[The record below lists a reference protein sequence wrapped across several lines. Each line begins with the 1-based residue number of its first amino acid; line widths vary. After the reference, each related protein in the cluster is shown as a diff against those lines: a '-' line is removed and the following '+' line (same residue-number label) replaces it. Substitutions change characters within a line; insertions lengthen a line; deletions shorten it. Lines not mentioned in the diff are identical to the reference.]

1 MPNPLSRALSHSSM
15 SDRSPLRNIAAWV
28 VVCAI
33 WGSTWAFIKI
43 GLADLPP
50 FTFASA
56 RFILALTVLVI
67 IIAIQR
73 PLWPK
78 RADYGAIAFSGFL
91 QFGLNYALVFW
102 GEKQIS
108 SGQTALL
115 QSTIPLFGFLIAH
128 YALHAERLTPKRV
141 LGLLIGLIGVA
152 IIFSDQLEF
161 GGTLQILGSIAILLS
176 AVGVAYANI
185 MVKQRAGHIDNR
197 VLIAMQMS
205 CGLIPLIILS
215 LIAEGNPLAYNW
227 TPRALF
233 AVVYLATVGTI
244 AAFMI
249 YYWMVRHIKVTT
261 TQLISLVTP
270 VIAVIVGVLFLAEQV
285 TPRLLAG
292 AAAILIGIATILWSR
307 KRKAVLEAEAG

>member
-1 MPNPLSRALSHSSM
+1 M
-15 SDRSPLRNIAAWV
+15 SDRSPLKNVAAWI

-50 FTFASA
+50 FTFASV
-56 RFILALTVLVI
+56 RFIVAIVILAAVI
-67 IIAIQR
+67 AVKR
-73 PLWPK
+73 PAWPA
-78 RADYGAIAFSGFL
+78 RADYGAIAMSGFL
-91 QFGLNYALVFW
+91 QFGVNYALVFW

-128 YALHAERLTPKRV
+128 FALHAERLTPKRM
-141 LGLLIGLIGVA
+141 LGLLIGLVGVA
-152 IIFSDQLEF
+152 IIFSNQLEF
-161 GGTLQILGSIAILLS
+161 GGTLQIVGSIAILLS

-197 VLIAMQMS
+197 VLIATQMI
-205 CGLIPLIILS
+205 CGLIPLVILS
-215 LIAEGNPLAYNW
+215 LIVEGDPFAYNW
-227 TPRALF
+227 TPRAWF
-233 AVVYLATVGTI
+233 AVFYLAIVGTL

-270 VIAVIVGVLFLAEQV
+270 VLALVVGVIFLDEQI
-285 TPRLLAG
+285 TTRLLIG
-292 AAAILIGIATILWSR
+292 AAAILAGIATILWSR
-307 KRKAVLEAEAG
+307 KPRSARPLATSSASRPIA